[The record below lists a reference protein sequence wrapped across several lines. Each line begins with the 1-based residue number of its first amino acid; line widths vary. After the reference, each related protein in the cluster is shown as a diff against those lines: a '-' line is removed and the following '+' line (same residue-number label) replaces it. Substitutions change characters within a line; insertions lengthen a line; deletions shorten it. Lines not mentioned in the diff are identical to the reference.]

1 MNRINLNSGSEVEA
15 RRTGRLETERLTE
28 GGTVPSTTPSSGP
41 PAADSISV
49 SGRAA
54 EIGELTNKTLQ
65 LPEIREERV
74 EQLRSQVQSGNYRPT
89 AEDIADAL
97 LKEAQSSKT
106 PV

>member
-1 MNRINLNSGSEVEA
+1 MNRINLNSGGEVEA
-15 RRTGRLETERLTE
+15 LRTGRLEAERLNE
-28 GGTVPSTTPSSGP
+28 GNGVPQTAPAGVQ

-54 EIGELTNKTLQ
+54 EIGELTNKTSQ

-74 EQLRSQVQSGNYRPT
+74 EQLRAQVQSGNYRPS

-97 LKEAQSSKT
+97 LKESQSSTT

>member
-1 MNRINLNSGSEVEA
+1 MNRINLNSGGEVEA
-15 RRTGRLETERLTE
+15 LRTGRLEAERATE
-28 GGTVPSTTPSSGP
+28 GSTVTPTGSAGVQ

-54 EIGELTNKTLQ
+54 EIGELTNKTSQ

-74 EQLRSQVQSGNYRPT
+74 EQLRAQVQSGNYRPS

-97 LKEAQSSKT
+97 LKESQSSTT

>member
-1 MNRINLNSGSEVEA
+1 MNRINLNSGGEVEA

-28 GGTVPSTTPSSGP
+28 GSSVPPAGSAGVQ

-54 EIGELTNKTLQ
+54 EIGELSNKTAL

-74 EQLRSQVQSGNYRPT
+74 EQLRTQVQSGNYRPS

-97 LKEAQSSKT
+97 FKETQHSNT

>member
-1 MNRINLNSGSEVEA
+1 MNRINLNGGGEVEA
-15 RRTGRLETERLTE
+15 RRTGRLEAERLTE
-28 GGTVPSTTPSSGP
+28 GGAVPQTTTAGTK

-74 EQLRSQVQSGNYRPT
+74 EQLRTQVQSGNYRPS
-89 AEDIADAL
+89 AENIADAL
-97 LKEAQSSKT
+97 LKETEKSSS

>member
-1 MNRINLNSGSEVEA
+1 MNRINLNSGGEVEA
-15 RRTGRLETERLTE
+15 LRTGRLEAERLNE
-28 GGTVPSTTPSSGP
+28 GGATPQPAQAGVQ

-54 EIGELTNKTLQ
+54 EIGELTNKTSQ

-74 EQLRSQVQSGNYRPT
+74 EQLRAQVQSGNYRPS

-97 LKEAQSSKT
+97 LKDSQSLAT